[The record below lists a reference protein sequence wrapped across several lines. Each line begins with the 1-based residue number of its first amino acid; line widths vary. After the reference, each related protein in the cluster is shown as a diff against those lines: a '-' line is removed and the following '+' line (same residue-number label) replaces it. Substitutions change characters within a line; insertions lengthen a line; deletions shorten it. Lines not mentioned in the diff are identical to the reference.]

1 MEDVQNARQVL
12 PKDVRVVSVAK
23 ECCSIEINDQG
34 AGMVLDVFLFLA
46 WEPVNV
52 SRLLIV
58 DDDVEVLALLKKF
71 FVQHA
76 YEVDVAADGEAMWAA
91 IAQQRPDT
99 IILDLMLP
107 GEGGLSL
114 CQKVQAQVGIPII
127 MLTAMGEL
135 SDRIVGLELGADD
148 YLTKPFAPRELLARL
163 RAVQRRAGQSVSAA
177 DERSRPVIAFA
188 GWHLDITCREL
199 RSPEGVMIPLSG
211 GEFDLLVVFL
221 EHPQRILTRE
231 QLIDLTHGQGHDAFD
246 RSIDVQV
253 SRLRRKIEPDCKR
266 PDLIRTVRN
275 GGYLFTA
282 PVTRA

>member
-1 MEDVQNARQVL
+1 M
-12 PKDVRVVSVAK
+12 
-23 ECCSIEINDQG
+23 
-34 AGMVLDVFLFLA
+34 
-46 WEPVNV
+46 NV

-58 DDDVEVLALLKKF
+58 DDDVEILALLKKF

-76 YEVDVAADGEAMWAA
+76 YEVDVAVDGVVMWAA

-114 CQKVQAQVGIPII
+114 CQKVRAQMGIPII

-148 YLTKPFAPRELLARL
+148 YVTKPFAPRELLARL
-163 RAVQRRAGQSVSAA
+163 RAVQRRAGEQVGPVS
-177 DERSRPVIAFA
+177 EPSRPVVAFA

-199 RSPEGVMIPLSG
+199 RSPQNVMIPLSG

-231 QLIDLTHGQGHDAFD
+231 QLIDLSRGQGHDAFD

-253 SRLRRKIEPDCKR
+253 SRLRRKIEPDSKR

-275 GGYLFTA
+275 GGYMFTA
-282 PVTRA
+282 KVTRS

>member
-1 MEDVQNARQVL
+1 LTQDPL
-12 PKDVRVVSVAK
+12 
-23 ECCSIEINDQG
+23 
-34 AGMVLDVFLFLA
+34 
-46 WEPVNV
+46 NV

-58 DDDVEVLALLKKF
+58 DDDVEILSLLKQF

-76 YEVDVAADGEAMWAA
+76 YEVDLATHGEAMWTM
-91 IAQQRPDT
+91 IEKNRPDI

-114 CQKVQAQVGIPII
+114 CQKLRAQTDIAIV

-148 YLTKPFAPRELLARL
+148 YLTKPFDPRELLARL
-163 RAVQRRAGQSVSAA
+163 RAVQRRAGEKSQGREPTRPIITFA
-177 DERSRPVIAFA
+177 D
-188 GWHLDITCREL
+188 WHLDITCREL
-199 RSPEGVMIPLSG
+199 RSPEGVMIPLSA
-211 GEFDLLVVFL
+211 GEFDLLLVFL

-231 QLIDLTHGQGHDAFD
+231 QLIDLARGQNHEAYD

-253 SRLRRKIEPDCKR
+253 SRLRRKIEPDSKR

-275 GGYLFTA
+275 GGYMFCA
-282 PVTRA
+282 KVTRS

>member
-1 MEDVQNARQVL
+1 MDPA
-12 PKDVRVVSVAK
+12 
-23 ECCSIEINDQG
+23 
-34 AGMVLDVFLFLA
+34 
-46 WEPVNV
+46 NV

-58 DDDVEVLALLKKF
+58 DDDVEILSLLKKF

-76 YEVDVAADGEAMWAA
+76 YEVDVVTDGQAMWAA
-91 IAQQRPDT
+91 IDRARPDT

-114 CQKVQAQVGIPII
+114 CQKIRAQMGIPII
-127 MLTAMGEL
+127 MLTAMAEL

-148 YLTKPFAPRELLARL
+148 YLTKPFAPQELLARV
-163 RAVQRRAGQSVSAA
+163 RALQRRAGEHGHRTSEPA
-177 DERSRPVIAFA
+177 RPVMTFA
-188 GWHLDITCREL
+188 RWHLDITCREL
-199 RSPEGVMIPLSG
+199 RSPEGVMIPMSS
-211 GEFDLLVVFL
+211 GEFDLLLVFL

-253 SRLRRKIEPDCKR
+253 SRLRRKIEPDSKR

-275 GGYLFTA
+275 GGYMFTA
-282 PVTRA
+282 KVGRS

>member
-1 MEDVQNARQVL
+1 M
-12 PKDVRVVSVAK
+12 
-23 ECCSIEINDQG
+23 CSFFGLKGRE
-34 AGMVLDVFLFLA
+34 M
-46 WEPVNV
+46 V

-58 DDDVEVLALLKKF
+58 DDDMEILSLLKKF

-76 YEVDVAADGEAMWAA
+76 YEVDVAEDGEAMWAA
-91 IAQQRPDT
+91 IARQRPDT
-99 IILDLMLP
+99 LILDLMLP

-114 CQKVQAQVGIPII
+114 CQKVRTQLGIPII

-135 SDRIVGLELGADD
+135 TDRIVGLELGADD

-163 RAVQRRAGQSVSAA
+163 RAVQRRAGEAVNTTS
-177 DERSRPVIAFA
+177 ERARPVIAFA

-199 RSPEGVMIPLSG
+199 RSPENVMIPLSG
-211 GEFDLLVVFL
+211 GEFDLLLVFL

-253 SRLRRKIEPDCKR
+253 SRLRRKIEPDNKR

-275 GGYLFTA
+275 GGYMFSTK
-282 PVTRA
+282 VSRS

>member
-1 MEDVQNARQVL
+1 M
-12 PKDVRVVSVAK
+12 
-23 ECCSIEINDQG
+23 
-34 AGMVLDVFLFLA
+34 
-46 WEPVNV
+46 

-58 DDDVEVLALLKKF
+58 DDDVEILSLLKKF

-76 YEVDVAADGEAMWAA
+76 YEVEVAAHGEAMWAA
-91 IAQQRPDT
+91 IAQARPDT

-114 CQKVQAQVGIPII
+114 CQKVRAQMGIPII
-127 MLTAMGEL
+127 MLTAMAEL

-148 YLTKPFAPRELLARL
+148 YLTKPFAPQELLARV
-163 RAVQRRAGQSVSAA
+163 RALQRRAADQAPRSTQS
-177 DERSRPVIAFA
+177 SRPIIAFA

-199 RSPEGVMIPLSG
+199 RSPEHVMIPVSA
-211 GEFDLLVVFL
+211 GEFDLLLVFL

-231 QLIDLTHGQGHDAFD
+231 QLIDLTHGQGHEAFD

-253 SRLRRKIEPDCKR
+253 SRLRRKIEPDSKR

-275 GGYLFTA
+275 GGYMFTA
-282 PVTRA
+282 KVSRS

>member
-1 MEDVQNARQVL
+1 MDPA
-12 PKDVRVVSVAK
+12 
-23 ECCSIEINDQG
+23 
-34 AGMVLDVFLFLA
+34 
-46 WEPVNV
+46 NV

-58 DDDVEVLALLKKF
+58 DDDVEILSLLKKF

-76 YEVDVAADGEAMWAA
+76 YEVEVVTDGQAMWAA
-91 IAQQRPDT
+91 IDRARPDT

-114 CQKVQAQVGIPII
+114 CQKIRAQMGIPII
-127 MLTAMGEL
+127 MLTAMAEL

-148 YLTKPFAPRELLARL
+148 YLTKPFAPQELLARV
-163 RAVQRRAGQSVSAA
+163 RALQRRAGEHGHRTSEPA
-177 DERSRPVIAFA
+177 RPVMTFA

-199 RSPEGVMIPLSG
+199 RSPEGVMIPMSG
-211 GEFDLLVVFL
+211 GEFDLLLVFL

-253 SRLRRKIEPDCKR
+253 SRLRRKIEPDSKR

-275 GGYLFTA
+275 GGYMFTA
-282 PVTRA
+282 KVSRS

>member
-1 MEDVQNARQVL
+1 
-12 PKDVRVVSVAK
+12 
-23 ECCSIEINDQG
+23 
-34 AGMVLDVFLFLA
+34 MVLDVVLFLA
-46 WEPVNV
+46 WESVNV

-114 CQKVQAQVGIPII
+114 CQKVRAQFGIPII

-148 YLTKPFAPRELLARL
+148 YLTKP
-163 RAVQRRAGQSVSAA
+163 
-177 DERSRPVIAFA
+177 
-188 GWHLDITCREL
+188 
-199 RSPEGVMIPLSG
+199 
-211 GEFDLLVVFL
+211 
-221 EHPQRILTRE
+221 
-231 QLIDLTHGQGHDAFD
+231 
-246 RSIDVQV
+246 
-253 SRLRRKIEPDCKR
+253 
-266 PDLIRTVRN
+266 
-275 GGYLFTA
+275 
-282 PVTRA
+282 

>member
-1 MEDVQNARQVL
+1 MS
-12 PKDVRVVSVAK
+12 P
-23 ECCSIEINDQG
+23 
-34 AGMVLDVFLFLA
+34 FLA
-46 WEPVNV
+46 WESVNV

-114 CQKVQAQVGIPII
+114 CQKVRAQFGIPII

-163 RAVQRRAGQSVSAA
+163 RAVQRRAGQAVSAA

-221 EHPQRILTRE
+221 EHPQRILTRD

-282 PVTRA
+282 PVTRS

>member
-1 MEDVQNARQVL
+1 M
-12 PKDVRVVSVAK
+12 P
-23 ECCSIEINDQG
+23 
-34 AGMVLDVFLFLA
+34 
-46 WEPVNV
+46 V

-58 DDDVEVLALLKKF
+58 DDDVEILSLLKKF

-114 CQKVQAQVGIPII
+114 CQKVRAQMAIPII

-148 YLTKPFAPRELLARL
+148 YVTKPFAPRELLARL
-163 RAVQRRAGQSVSAA
+163 RAVQRRASEPASQPS
-177 DERSRPVIAFA
+177 EPSRPVIAFA

-199 RSPEGVMIPLSG
+199 R
-211 GEFDLLVVFL
+211 
-221 EHPQRILTRE
+221 
-231 QLIDLTHGQGHDAFD
+231 
-246 RSIDVQV
+246 
-253 SRLRRKIEPDCKR
+253 
-266 PDLIRTVRN
+266 
-275 GGYLFTA
+275 
-282 PVTRA
+282 

>member
-1 MEDVQNARQVL
+1 
-12 PKDVRVVSVAK
+12 
-23 ECCSIEINDQG
+23 
-34 AGMVLDVFLFLA
+34 MVLDVVLFLA
-46 WEPVNV
+46 WESVNV

-135 SDRIVGLELGADD
+135 SDR
-148 YLTKPFAPRELLARL
+148 
-163 RAVQRRAGQSVSAA
+163 
-177 DERSRPVIAFA
+177 
-188 GWHLDITCREL
+188 
-199 RSPEGVMIPLSG
+199 
-211 GEFDLLVVFL
+211 
-221 EHPQRILTRE
+221 
-231 QLIDLTHGQGHDAFD
+231 
-246 RSIDVQV
+246 
-253 SRLRRKIEPDCKR
+253 
-266 PDLIRTVRN
+266 
-275 GGYLFTA
+275 
-282 PVTRA
+282 

>member
-1 MEDVQNARQVL
+1 M
-12 PKDVRVVSVAK
+12 
-23 ECCSIEINDQG
+23 I
-34 AGMVLDVFLFLA
+34 
-46 WEPVNV
+46 V

-58 DDDVEVLALLKKF
+58 DDDMEILSLLKKF
-71 FVQHA
+71 FLQHA
-76 YEVDVAADGEAMWAA
+76 YEVDVAPHGEAMWAA

-114 CQKVQAQVGIPII
+114 CQKVRAQTGIPII
-127 MLTAMGEL
+127 MLTAMAEL

-163 RAVQRRAGQSVSAA
+163 RALQRRVG
-177 DERSRPVIAFA
+177 ERQVPDSEPSRPIIGFA
-188 GWHLDITCREL
+188 GWHLDITAREL
-199 RSPEGVMIPLSG
+199 RSPENVMIPLSG
-211 GEFDLLVVFL
+211 GEFDLLLVFL

-231 QLIDLTHGQGHDAFD
+231 QLIDLTHGQGHDAYD

-253 SRLRRKIEPDCKR
+253 SCLRRKIEPDSKR

-275 GGYLFTA
+275 GGYMFTA
-282 PVTRA
+282 KVSRS

>member
-1 MEDVQNARQVL
+1 MEGVQNAGQVL

-23 ECCSIEINDQG
+23 ECCSIEINDPG
-34 AGMVLDVFLFLA
+34 AGMVLDVVLFLA
-46 WEPVNV
+46 WESVNV

-114 CQKVQAQVGIPII
+114 CQKVRAQFGIPII

-148 YLTKPFAPRELLARL
+148 YLTKPFSPRELAARVKAL
-163 RAVQRRAGQSVSAA
+163 LRRAGAPAA
-177 DERSRPVIAFA
+177 ALAAAPALLHDDAA
-188 GWHLDITCREL
+188 G
-199 RSPEGVMIPLSG
+199 
-211 GEFDLLVVFL
+211 
-221 EHPQRILTRE
+221 QRISLRGEPLALTRRE
-231 QLIDLTHGQGHDAFD
+231 YRLLACLLAGAGRIHARETLLAAAWGDESDSHD
-246 RSIDVQV
+246 
-253 SRLRRKIEPDCKR
+253 
-266 PDLIRTVRN
+266 RTVDTHIKTLRAKLREADPSREYIQTHR
-275 GGYLFTA
+275 GMGYCLNL
-282 PVTRA
+282 

>member
-1 MEDVQNARQVL
+1 M
-12 PKDVRVVSVAK
+12 
-23 ECCSIEINDQG
+23 
-34 AGMVLDVFLFLA
+34 
-46 WEPVNV
+46 

-58 DDDVEVLALLKKF
+58 DDDMEVLSLLKKF

-76 YEVDVAADGEAMWAA
+76 YEVDVAPDGVAMWAA

-99 IILDLMLP
+99 IILDVMLP

-114 CQKVQAQVGIPII
+114 CQKIRAQMGIPII
-127 MLTAMGEL
+127 MLTAMAEL

-148 YLTKPFAPRELLARL
+148 YLTKPFAPRELLARV
-163 RAVQRRAGQSVSAA
+163 RALQRRAGEQPSPAS
-177 DERSRPVIAFA
+177 ERPRPVIAFA

-199 RSPEGVMIPLSG
+199 RSPEQVMIPLSA

-221 EHPQRILTRE
+221 DHPQRILTRE
-231 QLIDLTHGQGHDAFD
+231 QLIDLTHGEGHDAFD

-253 SRLRRKIEPDCKR
+253 SRLRRKIEPDSKR

-275 GGYLFTA
+275 GGYMFTA
-282 PVTRA
+282 KVSRS

>member
-1 MEDVQNARQVL
+1 MDPA
-12 PKDVRVVSVAK
+12 
-23 ECCSIEINDQG
+23 
-34 AGMVLDVFLFLA
+34 
-46 WEPVNV
+46 NV

-58 DDDVEVLALLKKF
+58 DDDVEILSLLKKF

-76 YEVDVAADGEAMWAA
+76 YEVEVVTDGQAMWAA
-91 IAQQRPDT
+91 IDRARPDT

-114 CQKVQAQVGIPII
+114 CQKIRAQMGIPII
-127 MLTAMGEL
+127 MLTAMAEL

-148 YLTKPFAPRELLARL
+148 YLTKPFAPQELLARV
-163 RAVQRRAGQSVSAA
+163 RALQRRAGELGQRTSEPA
-177 DERSRPVIAFA
+177 RPVMTFA

-199 RSPEGVMIPLSG
+199 RSPEGVMIPMSG
-211 GEFDLLVVFL
+211 GEFDLLLVFL

-253 SRLRRKIEPDCKR
+253 SRLRRKIEPDSKR

-275 GGYLFTA
+275 GGYMFTA
-282 PVTRA
+282 KVSRS